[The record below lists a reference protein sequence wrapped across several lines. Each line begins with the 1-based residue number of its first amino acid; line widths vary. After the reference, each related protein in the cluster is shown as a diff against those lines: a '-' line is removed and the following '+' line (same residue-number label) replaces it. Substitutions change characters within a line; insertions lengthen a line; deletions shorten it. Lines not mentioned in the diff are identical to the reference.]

1 MAILTFRSKVVQLLL
16 IAFGLLSV
24 AIWYR
29 SFREHYNLKTYS
41 HGSYAMLKSIVL
53 GEIRWA
59 KHTIRKDG
67 LLEVNMTGRHP
78 LWELIEDA
86 ERRWDELHAK
96 FVIVLQDKA
105 LLIVLISLKA
115 KQDTS
120 RCCS

>member
-24 AIWYR
+24 AIWSR
-29 SFREHYNLKTYS
+29 SFREHYNLKTHSY
-41 HGSYAMLKSIVL
+41 GRYAMLKSIVL

-67 LLEVNMTGRHP
+67 LLEVNMTGRDP

-96 FVIVLQDKA
+96 FVILLQEKA